1 MLFYIRETGLGSVL
15 LEVDGVG
22 KLGFPVSQQ
31 RAERIS
37 ATSTQGH
44 RLNDI
49 HPHEQKIV
57 D

>member
-1 MLFYIRETGLGSVL
+1 MRETGLGSVL
-15 LEVDGVG
+15 LEVDGG
-22 KLGFPVSQQ
+22 KLSFPVSQQ

-49 HPHEQKIV
+49 HPHERKIV